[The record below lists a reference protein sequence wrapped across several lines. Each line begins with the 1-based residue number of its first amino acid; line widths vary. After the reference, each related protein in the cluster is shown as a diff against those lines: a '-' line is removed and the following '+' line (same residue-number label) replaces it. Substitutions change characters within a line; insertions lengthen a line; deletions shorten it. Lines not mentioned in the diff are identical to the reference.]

1 MFNKEYYEG
10 RKNKLNNKLQV
21 LRYNYINDNTNLLV
35 RYQQSEKELL
45 EEFKE
50 LSKQEEE
57 SKELSKQEKKSKKV
71 LNPKK

>member
-50 LSKQEEE
+50 LSEQEEK
-57 SKELSKQEKKSKKV
+57 SKESKKV